1 MKKLLALSAIVLGLS
16 TPAFANTFDKSN
28 PTYAEVH
35 INGEVIDQTCVLD
48 GTVADRR
55 IELDKVKLS
64 ELKNGEA
71 KLKDFTLKFKD
82 CDFKSRQSVYV
93 AFDHAHAN
101 VSTNGN
107 LKNTSETNGN
117 QNTATGV
124 EIQITKANGDKINL
138 SNADTAKSDA
148 VSQRSLRATN
158 GAVEFNFKA
167 GYIAPTPAN
176 ATTGLV
182 TSYIPVTLQYQ

>member
-1 MKKLLALSAIVLGLS
+1 MKKLLTLSAIALGLS
-16 TPAFANTFDKSN
+16 APAFANTFDRSN

-48 GTVADRR
+48 GAPFQRV
-55 IELDKVKLS
+55 ELDKVKLS

-82 CDFKSRQSVYV
+82 CDIKSTQSVYV
-93 AFDHAHAN
+93 AFNHAHAN
-101 VSTNGN
+101 VSTDGN

-124 EIQITKANGDKINL
+124 EIQITKPNKTKIDL
-138 SNADTAKSDA
+138 SSADTAKSDA

-167 GYIAPTPAN
+167 GYIAPTPDN
-176 ATTGLV
+176 ATTGIV
-182 TSYIPVTLQYQ
+182 TSSIPVILQYQ